1 MTKEKEDSENINK
14 EIKKAEDDAYNLT
27 LLTSVPLFDKKQLNK
42 LSELK
47 DDLAKGFKTRQ
58 IGRPKYLMEVSVL
71 KDMKFPTSDSK
82 YWQCILER
90 DVQFQNLLFEACDF
104 KEKNGELLII
114 EEDLKSNNH
123 LREGERMKLEAQRLR
138 LLLQLMLLKKQ
149 ADERYREI
157 MAWSELI
164 ERIKTKLKYSD
175 DNPEE
180 HMPESF
186 LIRFAE
192 QKKIIDQIGATDMN
206 GAMNIIG
213 LGQTAARY
221 WKEKKTRKRSKPTT
235 SSK

>member
-1 MTKEKEDSENINK
+1 MIKEKEKKESENITE

-27 LLTSVPLFDKKQLNK
+27 LLTSVPLFDKEQLNK

-47 DDLAKGFKTRQ
+47 DSLAKGFKKRQ

-71 KDMKFPTSDSK
+71 KDMKFPTADSK

-138 LLLQLMLLKKQ
+138 LLLQLMLSKKQ
-149 ADERYREI
+149 ADERLREI

-164 ERIKTKLKYSD
+164 GSIKPKLKYSD
-175 DNPEE
+175 DNPEK

-192 QKKIIDQIGATDMN
+192 QKKIIDQIGAMDMD
-206 GAMNIIG
+206 GAMNVIG

-221 WKEKKTRKRSKPTT
+221 WKEQKGKEEKE
-235 SSK
+235 

>member
-1 MTKEKEDSENINK
+1 MEESGEKATKEIEKVEK
-14 EIKKAEDDAYNLT
+14 DAYNLT
-27 LLTSVPLFDKKQLNK
+27 LLTTVPLLSKEQLNK

-47 DDLAKGFKTRQ
+47 ADLAKGFKTRQ

-71 KDMKFPTSDSK
+71 KDMKFPTPDAK

-157 MAWSELI
+157 VAWSELI
-164 ERIKTKLKYSD
+164 ESIKPKLKYSD

-192 QKKIIDQIGATDMN
+192 QKKIIDQIGATDMD
-206 GAMNIIG
+206 GAMNVIG

-221 WKEKKTRKRSKPTT
+221 WKEQKGKKK
-235 SSK
+235 